1 MKRAHLLHGAI
12 LAMVLAVLVCS
23 QGCTIKFKGKDI
35 ELESRSTVVYQFEG
49 IELTDGPY
57 R

>member
-1 MKRAHLLHGAI
+1 MMKNIILLRWVYIA
-12 LAMVLAVLVCS
+12 VLAVLLGS

-35 ELESRSTVVYQFEG
+35 ELESRSTVVYQFDG
-49 IELTDGPY
+49 IEMTNGPY

>member
-1 MKRAHLLHGAI
+1 MKRIHLLHGAI
-12 LAMVLAVLVCS
+12 LAMVLAVLLGS

-35 ELESRSTVVYQFEG
+35 ELESQSTVVYEFNG
-49 IELTDGPY
+49 IELTDGSY

>member
-1 MKRAHLLHGAI
+1 MKRIHLLHAVI
-12 LAMVLAVLVCS
+12 LAMVLAVLLSS

-35 ELESRSTVVYQFEG
+35 ELESRSTVVYEFNG

>member
-1 MKRAHLLHGAI
+1 MKRTHLFPGAI

-35 ELESRSTVVYQFEG
+35 ELESRSTVVYEFDG
-49 IELTDGPY
+49 IELTNGPY

>member
-35 ELESRSTVVYQFEG
+35 ELESRSTVVYEFDG
-49 IELTDGPY
+49 IELTNGPY